1 MIINQ
6 IHHIMKKTIYEKPQS
21 QAIRLPA
28 PNLLQAGSG
37 FRDKDGD
44 WDDIMMFNPGSIE
57 DLL

>member
-1 MIINQ
+1 
-6 IHHIMKKTIYEKPQS
+6 MKKTIYEKPQS

-28 PNLLQAGSG
+28 PILLQAGSG